1 MKPVRS
7 PLIQRPPAGSSFRLL
22 AQTFYSFIP
31 RYFQTGAMIS
41 NNGGDI
47 FPIFYES
54 RLFRF
59 FTIAEY
65 FTSETIMALSNGNIT
80 TFSFKNK

>member
-1 MKPVRS
+1 
-7 PLIQRPPAGSSFRLL
+7 
-22 AQTFYSFIP
+22 
-31 RYFQTGAMIS
+31 MIS

-47 FPIFYES
+47 FPFFYES

-80 TFSFKNK
+80 TFSFKNKEQMKRNIFISAADVKQH

>member
-1 MKPVRS
+1 
-7 PLIQRPPAGSSFRLL
+7 
-22 AQTFYSFIP
+22 
-31 RYFQTGAMIS
+31 MIS
-41 NNGGDI
+41 NNGGGI

-80 TFSFKNK
+80 TFSFKTKEQMKRNIFISAADVKQH